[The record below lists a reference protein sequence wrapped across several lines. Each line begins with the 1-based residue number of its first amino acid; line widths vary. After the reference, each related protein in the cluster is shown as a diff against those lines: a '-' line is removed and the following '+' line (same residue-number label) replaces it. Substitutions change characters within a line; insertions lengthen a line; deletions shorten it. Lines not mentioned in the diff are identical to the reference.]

1 MGAQEA
7 TSRAL
12 AQASTPYQQSATRV
26 DITAPRPCTPVYSA
40 EEDEKGY
47 WPWSCSTHRMLTHM
61 AGPDGVCDGRFE
73 AWAPEKT

>member
-1 MGAQEA
+1 MPVA
-7 TSRAL
+7 
-12 AQASTPYQQSATRV
+12 
-26 DITAPRPCTPVYSA
+26 RPCTPVYSP
-40 EEDEKGY
+40 EEDAKGY